1 MGPSIQNVS
10 KPRYA
15 IRIAHAFTCSLM
27 KSYSHFRCPVQWFGA
42 HRTWGPRFIRLHPT
56 TGYVAPRMTVV
67 FHTVDCT
74 DSVTVQ
80 TAHSFA
86 HPAEHADTGSDPV
99 KTFVLATWMY
109 RYGQAVRIGYR
120 QVHLRTTHLFGVSGR
135 SWRQSIKTSL
145 RSAYVRAY
153 GVMTCNYVISVHSG
167 SFRDGFRAGGI
178 RFQSVSSEPSVI
190 NARIFRPL
198 CAGFQYLL
206 EVADQR
212 LTVDVISPLHVL
224 TRIGLLGPA
233 RREHDIAARSRL
245 GCGCA

>member
-153 GVMTCNYVISVHSG
+153 GDHDLRNMSSLFIRDPSAMGFAQGEYV
-167 SFRDGFRAGGI
+167 FRASSRTAADKREANMRSSMRRLPIPVGGSRSAFNSGCNI
-178 RFQSVSSEPSVI
+178 TTARP
-190 NARIFRPL
+190 NADRPFG
-198 CAGFQYLL
+198 AG
-206 EVADQR
+206 APG
-212 LTVDVISPLHVL
+212 T
-224 TRIGLLGPA
+224 
-233 RREHDIAARSRL
+233 
-245 GCGCA
+245 